1 MYKPYYVIYRVAVDL
16 VNGIDQ
22 WNSPPSEKFFHIKK

>member
-1 MYKPYYVIYRVAVDL
+1 MYKPYNVIYWVAVDL
-16 VNGIDQ
+16 VDQ